1 MTTINYTPKDALNNP
16 PANQKA
22 STVLLKEAVQSAL
35 DTDIAA
41 ATLAATNARRAG
53 RTININLP
61 NDAWTGDARTGYAVM
76 PVAGTVTRVEFVALN
91 NASAAGA
98 VTATVTGGAN
108 ALLASA
114 IDLKTGINDT
124 LKAGTL
130 TATPAHLTLAA
141 GALIKVAA
149 AGGTV
154 TGGAGLTCIVT
165 LTPT

>member
-53 RTININLP
+53 RTLNIPLA
-61 NDAWTGDARTGYAVM
+61 NDPWTGDARYGYAVL
-76 PVAGTVTRVEFVALN
+76 PVAGTVTRIEFVALN
-91 NASAAGA
+91 NASAVGA
-98 VTATVTGGAN
+98 VSGAVTGGAN
-108 ALLASA
+108 SLLASSV
-114 IDLKTGINDT
+114 DLKSGINDT

-130 TATPAHLTLAA
+130 TATPAHLTMAA
-141 GALIKVAA
+141 GTLIKVAA
-149 AGGTV
+149 TGGTV

-165 LTPT
+165 MTPT